1 MTEYQ
6 STDISPLLQDIVMD
20 NPTYPFPVMTIRD
33 ELVQLFINQD
43 EFEYFMMQA
52 FKKLKSEHHIIFAN
66 VFLTTL
72 EQVLDTLGVDP
83 HNLPNEIYQGKIDH
97 FISILEELQITRV
110 EKKSPDGE
118 MLSAMI

>member
-6 STDISPLLQDIVMD
+6 RTEISPLLEDIVKD
-20 NPTYPFPVMTIRD
+20 NPTYPFPVMTIRE

-52 FKKLKSEHHIIFAN
+52 FRKLKSEHHIIFAN

-83 HNLPNEIYQGKIDH
+83 HNLPNELYQQKIDH
-97 FISILEELQITRV
+97 FISILEVLRITRV
-110 EKKSPDGE
+110 EKNSPDGE
-118 MLSAMI
+118 LLSAMV